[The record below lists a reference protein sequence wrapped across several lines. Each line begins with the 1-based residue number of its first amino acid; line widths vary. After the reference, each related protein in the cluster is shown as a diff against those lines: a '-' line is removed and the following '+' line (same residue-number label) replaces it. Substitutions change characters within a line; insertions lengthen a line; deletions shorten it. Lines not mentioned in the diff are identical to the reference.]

1 VNKLVVLGVPVVGL
15 LIVLSMIIC
24 SNPPVFAL
32 PIADVSPT
40 CGPPEPGFNIVIN
53 ANGFK
58 PNSNVAWKLVD
69 SQSGIPLSTYFE
81 TNATGGFNQV
91 TYIDDVKPG
100 RYKMYL
106 GTDSDNDGKFDIGT
120 PKTSANITLPCP

>member
-32 PIADVSPT
+32 PIADV
-40 CGPPEPGFNIVIN
+40 
-53 ANGFK
+53 
-58 PNSNVAWKLVD
+58 
-69 SQSGIPLSTYFE
+69 STYFE